1 MSDSTS
7 DTESSCGWT
16 IISNEGSDIET
27 IGPENCGTEVIPDLP
42 VDSSSLIEGNLN
54 ESSVTSHAPAESI
67 FECSHIE
74 GTLSIS
80 EEADV
85 TLPDDQVV
93 FGSSSDHSDIVTLEP
108 ELVVWET
115 NESLAQDNGIN
126 EELDLGSSSSS
137 QYTFNTPDAV
147 KQTESSSDE
156 KSGQSTPV
164 LRRRRLR
171 KTTVSN
177 SEDNEIPLEE
187 QQQEQESHDAS
198 QPPQPVGGTLNRCIL
213 LALVIAIS
221 MGFGHFYG
229 TVQILERN
237 RVVKKIH
244 EDQLNDVKDD
254 LYQCQKEQDM
264 SVESKKIVGQLSE
277 DLEEKRDM
285 VLSLTGIMDKISK
298 ENQQLRMKQAELQEE
313 ESLSTLQE
321 ELRNLRMQIQNL
333 EEKGTNSDHILTE
346 NQMLKEY
353 LKEEKQQIQNFLN
366 QKENLMAEA
375 QMLRLE
381 LDKERQVTNN
391 LKEELGHLRQA
402 SSDMKDTDPE
412 TEELQARLAELEKK
426 LNFEQQRSDLW
437 ERLYV
442 EMKEGQADT
451 SKPKKSK
458 GESVFTSVK
467 NTFDAVKNSTKE
479 FVHHHKEQIKKAK
492 EAVKENLKKFS
503 DSVKSTFRHFRDSA
517 TNIFDKNWKAP
528 INRAQGRNVGQ
539 PCQHVKE
546 QSRDGEDEVE
556 SLWWQNNP
564 QKPCFK
570 HQRKS
575 TANADRDYF
584 ESKYEGQSYNSHSSD
599 TRQKTPKGCSDV
611 FDCAYQESMSL
622 FNKAIDPVKAD
633 EFIQLMHRYVQQE
646 VNHFHH
652 WRELENFINR
662 FFHNGIFIH
671 DQMLFTDFVSG
682 VEDYLEDMKEY
693 QKGGKDVFEDL
704 DEYVYMYFFGE
715 TYSQQHGPS
724 RPFEGPFPKNERLK
738 KSEHK
743 PQRHHM
749 VRSKERKWN
758 KEGYTKGR
766 HMTDVKTELGP
777 TPFDLKY

>member
-264 SVESKKIVGQLSE
+264 SVESKLQNDDLLLQLKQSE
-277 DLEEKRDM
+277 EEMNSVELRQKNIALENWHLKT
-285 VLSLTGIMDKISK
+285 SLK
-298 ENQQLRMKQAELQEE
+298 QEE

>member
-264 SVESKKIVGQLSE
+264 SVESK
-277 DLEEKRDM
+277 
-285 VLSLTGIMDKISK
+285 
-298 ENQQLRMKQAELQEE
+298 EE

>member
-54 ESSVTSHAPAESI
+54 ESSVTSHAPAEPI
-67 FECSHIE
+67 FECSHVE

-80 EEADV
+80 KETDV
-85 TLPDDQVV
+85 TVPDDQVV

-108 ELVVWET
+108 ELAMWET
-115 NESLAQDNGIN
+115 NESLAQDNEIN

-187 QQQEQESHDAS
+187 QQQEQESHNVS
-198 QPPQPVGGTLNRCIL
+198 QPPQQVGGTLNRCIL

-264 SVESKKIVGQLSE
+264 SVESK
-277 DLEEKRDM
+277 
-285 VLSLTGIMDKISK
+285 
-298 ENQQLRMKQAELQEE
+298 EE

-353 LKEEKQQIQNFLN
+353 LKEEKQQIQNFLK

-402 SSDMKDTDPE
+402 SSDMRETDPE

-451 SKPKKSK
+451 SKPKRSK

-584 ESKYEGQSYNSHSSD
+584 QSKYEGQSYNSHNSD

-633 EFIQLMHRYVQQE
+633 EFIQLMHRYLQQE

-682 VEDYLEDMKEY
+682 VENYLEDMKEY
-693 QKGGKDVFEDL
+693 QKGGQDVFEDL

-758 KEGYTKGR
+758 KEGCTKGR
-766 HMTDVKTELGP
+766 HMTNVKTELGP